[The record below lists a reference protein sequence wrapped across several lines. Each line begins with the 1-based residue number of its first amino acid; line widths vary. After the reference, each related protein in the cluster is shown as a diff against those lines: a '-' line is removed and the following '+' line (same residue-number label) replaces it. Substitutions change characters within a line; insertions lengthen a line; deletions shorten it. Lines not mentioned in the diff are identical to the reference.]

1 MSSRE
6 RGLWG
11 DRVRAPRSS
20 RQKRR
25 ESEDVVLSRQWGV
38 DVCSR
43 CGSTILMGEKVLRL
57 HVRGRHEALCPLCQA
72 RARRVDRAA

>member
-1 MSSRE
+1 MSSTGK
-6 RGLWG
+6 GLWA
-11 DRVRAPRSS
+11 DRVRAPRDP

-43 CGSTILMGEKVLRL
+43 CGCTILMGEKVLRL
-57 HVRGRHEALCPLCQA
+57 RVRGRREALCPLCQA
-72 RARRVDRAA
+72 SAPRVDRAA